1 MEIKADTK
9 EFTRKLKLRE
19 HFADCDFEDESLVKH
34 PSNLNIKCDEPELT
48 RIIEKIELTDPIP
61 INTSDNLTS
70 SERKA
75 LKELNDM
82 QDVVIKK
89 ADKGSTLVIMD
100 TNFYRDKLIVEDHLH
115 SNTYRQ
121 VDNKSDKHCFTKLK
135 CLMDQHRACLKDS
148 EYKYITNF
156 EWRSSNFYGLPKIH
170 KSESIISKVKSCSS
184 TYLHMSTPK
193 DLKVRPV
200 VAGPNA
206 PTQHLS
212 ALLEKILKPLVC
224 HQKSYIKDDWD
235 FIRKFPT
242 NISYPCTL
250 YSCDISSLY
259 TSIDLDLGLT
269 ALNFW
274 IDRLRE
280 LIPARFTKEFI
291 IDSARFVLCHNFFMF
306 DDVMWHQLVGTAM
319 GTIFAPPYA
328 CLTMGFL
335 EITKLYPKLR
345 QLFTEEICKQI
356 EDAYYRYMDDG
367 ITPLP
372 KEVDISVFKEIL
384 NNLHPGISFTV
395 EQAVEVLI
403 DGLKVQ
409 QISYMDINVMV
420 LPSGI
425 VQTDVYYKPTNNHD
439 YLDFNSHHPDHIKKN
454 IPYNLAKRIVV
465 FCSNFSTEE
474 KRLLELKGWLLNC
487 NYPLSVIE
495 KGFRDARLQG
505 PAPDPNLKKASLPL
519 VTTYFSNFDSKN
531 IAIKCERLLSES
543 GNDRIKE
550 VFGNQK
556 TVLALRQPKNL
567 LRHLTKSEFSS
578 NTAMNTEKPPGLF
591 CCNRSNC
598 NLCKLYIQECSSF
611 KTSNNYN
618 WTIKC
623 HINCHSKLVVY
634 YLKCICCNLETY
646 IGKTNNF
653 RARMNNHISE
663 SRSGSTSNI
672 FDRHVYNCRKK
683 QKLDKE
689 PFFHIYAFMTVS
701 KEELL
706 IPYES
711 HLQERN
717 FDTMNS

>member
-1 MEIKADTK
+1 M
-9 EFTRKLKLRE
+9 RKC
-19 HFADCDFEDESLVKH
+19 ASLVY
-34 PSNLNIKCDEPELT
+34 L
-48 RIIEKIELTDPIP
+48 
-61 INTSDNLTS
+61 
-70 SERKA
+70 
-75 LKELNDM
+75 
-82 QDVVIKK
+82 
-89 ADKGSTLVIMD
+89 
-100 TNFYRDKLIVEDHLH
+100 
-115 SNTYRQ
+115 
-121 VDNKSDKHCFTKLK
+121 
-135 CLMDQHRACLKDS
+135 
-148 EYKYITNF
+148 YIYIYN
-156 EWRSSNFYGLPKIH
+156 H
-170 KSESIISKVKSCSS
+170 
-184 TYLHMSTPK
+184 
-193 DLKVRPV
+193 PV
-200 VAGPNA
+200 VY
-206 PTQHLS
+206 L
-212 ALLEKILKPLVC
+212 
-224 HQKSYIKDDWD
+224 YI
-235 FIRKFPT
+235 
-242 NISYPCTL
+242 Y
-250 YSCDISSLY
+250 
-259 TSIDLDLGLT
+259 
-269 ALNFW
+269 
-274 IDRLRE
+274 
-280 LIPARFTKEFI
+280 
-291 IDSARFVLCHNFFMF
+291 
-306 DDVMWHQLVGTAM
+306 
-319 GTIFAPPYA
+319 
-328 CLTMGFL
+328 
-335 EITKLYPKLR
+335 
-345 QLFTEEICKQI
+345 
-356 EDAYYRYMDDG
+356 
-367 ITPLP
+367 
-372 KEVDISVFKEIL
+372 
-384 NNLHPGISFTV
+384 
-395 EQAVEVLI
+395 
-403 DGLKVQ
+403 
-409 QISYMDINVMV
+409 
-420 LPSGI
+420 
-425 VQTDVYYKPTNNHD
+425 
-439 YLDFNSHHPDHIKKN
+439 HHPDHIKKN

-465 FCSNFSTEE
+465 FCSNFSTEK

-717 FDTMNS
+717 FDTMNSWNLKSADLVMTCFAHYSCSILPTLSDLELPQFNLDMNSTNPVYCQLKILPTLSDLELPQFNLDMNSTNPVYCQLDLLPSTTQWRDRLCTLSIATRLLIVNYYSENTPV